1 MSGAKPFTIEKQLVM
16 DAYLRVKA
24 NKGVAGVDEMSLQKF
39 DEDLRNHLYKI
50 WNKMSSGSYIPPPVM
65 LVEIPKK
72 GGGKRPLG
80 IPTVADRI
88 AQAVVAGLFE
98 KEVEPIFHEDSYGY
112 RPGKSAAQAI
122 EKARQRCWKYD
133 WVVDLDI
140 KGFFD
145 NIPHDLLMKAVE
157 KHTGCKWMLLY
168 IRRWLVAPLQLE
180 DGTIQERAKGVPQ
193 GSVIGPVLSNLY
205 LHYVLDIWL
214 KRNFMTCPFERYADD
229 VIIHCTSKRQ
239 AMALKKSLEERLK
252 ECGLEM
258 HAEKTKIVY
267 CKDSNRGEEDHPEIQ
282 FDFLGYTF
290 MPRQAQN
297 GRKDGSFTNW
307 LPAVSQKSMSSMRE
321 KMKKWNSLKQS
332 GNQIEDIASEINPVL
347 IGWINY
353 YGKFYSSKLKSFL
366 REVNLRLVKWARTKY
381 LKVRPSVIK
390 GLLWLKEISQKQP
403 DLFAHWR
410 FGSLPT
416 VE

>member
-1 MSGAKPFTIEKQLVM
+1 MSGAKPFSIERRLVKE
-16 DAYLRVKA
+16 AYLKVKA
-24 NKGVAGVDEMSLQKF
+24 NKGASGIDEMSLQKF
-39 DEDLRNHLYKI
+39 DEDLKSHLYKI
-50 WNKMSSGSYIPPPVM
+50 WNKMSSGSYMPPAIK

-88 AQAVVAGLFE
+88 AQAVVAGLLE
-98 KEVEPIFHEDSYGY
+98 KEVEPVFNEDSYGY
-112 RPGKSAAQAI
+112 RPGRSAVQAI
-122 EKARQRCWKYD
+122 EKARTRCWKYD

-145 NIPHDLLMKAVE
+145 NIPHDLLMRAVG
-157 KHTGCKWMLLY
+157 KHTNCKWMLLY
-168 IRRWLVAPLQLE
+168 INRWLVAPVQLE
-180 DGTIQERAKGVPQ
+180 SGTVQERTRGVPQ

-205 LHYVLDIWL
+205 LHYVMDTWL
-214 KRNFMTCPFERYADD
+214 KRNFMTCRFERYADD
-229 VIIHCTSKRQ
+229 VIIHCNNKRQ
-239 AMALKKSLEERLK
+239 AVVLKNAVGRRLK

-267 CKDSNRGEEDHPEIQ
+267 CKDSNRTEDYRDIQ

-307 LPAVSQKSMSSMRE
+307 LPAVSAKSMSSMRD
-321 KMKKWNSLKQS
+321 KMRKWKSLKLS
-332 GNQIEDIASEINPVL
+332 GCQIEDIALEINPVL
-347 IGWINY
+347 SGWINY

-381 LKVRPSVIK
+381 LKIRPSVMM
-390 GLLWLKEISQKQP
+390 GLQWLKEISRKQP
-403 DLFAHWR
+403 HLFAHWR

>member
-1 MSGAKPFTIEKQLVM
+1 MSETKPFQIERQLVM
-16 DAYLRVKA
+16 NAYLRVKA
-24 NKGVAGVDEMSLQKF
+24 NKGVAGVDEMSLEKF
-39 DEDLRNHLYKI
+39 EEDYKNHLYKI
-50 WNKMSSGSYIPPPVM
+50 WNKMSSGSYMPPPVM

-72 GGGKRPLG
+72 DGGKRPLG

-88 AQAVVAGLFE
+88 AQAVVAGLLE

-122 EKARQRCWKYD
+122 AKARTRCWTYE

-157 KHTGCKWMLLY
+157 KHTDCKWMLLY
-168 IRRWLVAPLQLE
+168 IRRWLVAPLQLA
-180 DGTIQERAKGVPQ
+180 DGTIQQRTKGVPQ

-205 LHYVLDIWL
+205 LHYALDTWL
-214 KRNFMTCPFERYADD
+214 VRNYRQCAFERYADD
-229 VIIHCTSKRQ
+229 VIIHCYNEKE
-239 AMALKKSLEERLK
+239 AKGLKDALEERLK

-258 HAEKTKIVY
+258 HAEKTKIVH
-267 CKDSNRGEEDHPEIQ
+267 CKDSNRKGNYPVIQ

-307 LPAVSQKSMSSMRE
+307 LPAVSAKSMSSMRA
-321 KMKKWNSLKQS
+321 KMKKWIMLKTA
-332 GNQIEDIASEINPVL
+332 GCQIEDIADEINPVVRA
-347 IGWINY
+347 WINY

-366 REVNLRLVKWARTKY
+366 REVNLRIVKWARTKY
-381 LKVRPSVIK
+381 LKVRPSTIK
-390 GLLWLKEISQKQP
+390 GLQWLKAISQKQP
-403 DLFAHWR
+403 YLFAHWS

>member
-1 MSGAKPFTIEKQLVM
+1 M

-24 NKGVAGVDEMSLQKF
+24 NKGSAGADEMSLEKF
-39 DEDLRNHLYKI
+39 EENYKNHLYKI
-50 WNKMSSGSYIPPPVM
+50 WNKMSSGSYMPPPVM

-88 AQAVVAGLFE
+88 AQTVVAELLE
-98 KEVEPIFHEDSYGY
+98 KELEPIFHENSYGY
-112 RPGKSAAQAI
+112 RPGKSQHQALA
-122 EKARQRCWKYD
+122 KARERCWRYA
-133 WVVDLDI
+133 WVMDLDI

-145 NIPHDLLMKAVE
+145 NIPHDLLMKAVK
-157 KHTGCKWMLLY
+157 KHCKTKWMLLY
-168 IRRWLVAPLQLE
+168 IERWLVAPLQRE
-180 DGTIQERAKGVPQ
+180 DGTIEQRTKGVPQ

-205 LHYVLDIWL
+205 LHYALDTWL
-214 KRNFMTCPFERYADD
+214 VRNYRQCAFERFADD
-229 VIIHCTSKRQ
+229 CIIHCYNKRV
-239 AMALKKSLEERLK
+239 AIEVKEKLEQRLR

-267 CKDSNRGEEDHPEIQ
+267 CKDSNRSGCDGENIQ

-307 LPAVSQKSMSSMRE
+307 LPAVSAKSMKSMRD
-321 KMKKWNSLKQS
+321 KMKKWETLKTS
-332 GNQIEDIASEINPVL
+332 GCQIEDIASEINPVVRA
-347 IGWINY
+347 WISY
-353 YGKFYSSKLKSFL
+353 YGKFYSSKMKSFL
-366 REVNLRLVKWARTKY
+366 REANLRIVKWARTKY
-381 LKVRPSVIK
+381 LKVRTSIIK
-390 GLLWLKEISQKQP
+390 GLLWLKAVSQKHP
-403 DLFAHWR
+403 NLFAHWS